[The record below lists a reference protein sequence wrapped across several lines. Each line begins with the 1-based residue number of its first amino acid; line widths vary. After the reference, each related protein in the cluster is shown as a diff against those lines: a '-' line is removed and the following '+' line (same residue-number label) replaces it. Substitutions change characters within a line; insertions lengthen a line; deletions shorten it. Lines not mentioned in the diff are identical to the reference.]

1 MSVRQL
7 RKIGEVVTKADIEIV
22 EDTSVEEVRLLL
34 GGRVLAIATDESLD
48 GDGRWNVNI
57 QDGQYRTNSFYV
69 IDQDEAVD
77 ALEDIGVLYLAA
89 KNGEL

>member
-22 EDTSVEEVRLLL
+22 EDTSDEEVRLLL
-34 GGRVLAIATDESLD
+34 GSRVLAIATDESLD

-77 ALEDIGVLYLAA
+77 ALEDIGVIYLAA